1 MNPIL
6 ARLAGNR
13 ALIAYAGVILVFS
26 IGAVLIPGFST
37 IFSIRAMLILASL
50 LAIAALGQTLVMILG
65 GIDLSIPFVIGFA
78 NVVFAGLYGGGMP
91 AWAAFA
97 IVLAGAAL
105 IGTFS
110 GAISATLSIHP
121 LIVTLGVG
129 TIIQALVQIWTRGL
143 PTGSAPPFINEFVS
157 LGGSVGPLPFPWLI
171 PFTLVLTI
179 ATIFVLQRTIYGRRL
194 YALGSNP
201 KAAELAL
208 VRPVAMWAMTFGLSA
223 VFAALTGILLLGF
236 TGSSSAGVGTPYLFQ
251 TVAAVV
257 IGGTA
262 LVGGRGGFV
271 GTIAGAIVLIEL
283 RTVLIGMGLSEAM
296 VQSALGVL
304 ILLLVAAYGRDQ
316 HIRNLI

>member
-1 MNPIL
+1 MNTVL
-6 ARLAGNR
+6 THLAGNR
-13 ALIAYAGVILVFS
+13 ALIAYAGVILVFVV
-26 IGAVLIPGFST
+26 GATLIPGFSSV
-37 IFSIRAMLILASL
+37 FSIRAMLILASL

-78 NVVFAGLYGGGMP
+78 NVVFASLYGGGMP
-91 AWAAFA
+91 VWLVLA
-97 IVLAGAAL
+97 IVLVGAAL
-105 IGTFS
+105 IGAFS
-110 GAISATLSIHP
+110 GAISAALAIHP

-129 TIIQALVQIWTRGL
+129 TVVQALVQIWTRGL

-171 PFTLVLTI
+171 PFTLILTI
-179 ATIFVLQRTIYGRRL
+179 ATIFVLRRTIYGRKL

-208 VRPVAMWAMTFGLSA
+208 VRPVVMWAMTFAISA
-223 VFAALTGILLLGF
+223 IFAALAGIFLLGF

-251 TVAAVV
+251 TVSAVV

-262 LVGGRGGFV
+262 LIGGRGGFV

-283 RTVLIGMGLSEAM
+283 RTVLIGIGLSEAM